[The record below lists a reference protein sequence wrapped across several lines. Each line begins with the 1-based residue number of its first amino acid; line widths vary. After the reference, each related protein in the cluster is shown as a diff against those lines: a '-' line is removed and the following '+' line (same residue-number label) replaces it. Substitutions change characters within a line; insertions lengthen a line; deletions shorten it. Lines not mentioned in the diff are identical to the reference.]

1 MSLLYSLDKKM
12 SRNRL
17 NNFIKKDID
26 DFKNKRNPK
35 ILFVGSGGEL
45 NDYVKNFS
53 TYLYSID
60 IDPSKKPDQIIDL
73 MDPNFCQKYLGEK
86 VNLVCIFEVL

>member
-17 NNFIKKDID
+17 NNFIKQDID
-26 DFKNKRNPK
+26 DFKKKKDPK

-53 TYLYSID
+53 TYSSI
-60 IDPSKKPDQIIDL
+60 IIF
-73 MDPNFCQKYLGEK
+73 N
-86 VNLVCIFEVL
+86 IF